1 MAEESGS
8 LFCDED
14 ETCEKNTSE
23 SDEDGEEYVSAPLGN
38 LRIALFLSIR
48 WLQLFP
54 LSFSHP
60 RLSPCFVVILY
71 ISTSRLLEKP
81 FYCTAMCAFF
91 NLNFI
96 YSCFSFADKLGPCGR
111 WLRHRLL
118 SSILIGTPPLVAL
131 QVKFSFFSTR
141 LNRRRFK
148 LVRYFTCLLF
158 VFSILLTF
166 KLTLA
171 KSRLLDRCVLSIL
184 QRSLCFDL
192 IIR

>member
-1 MAEESGS
+1 MDRHIARTIVRNSAGDARVIWSIFSGYHPQELRESGASVKMAEESGS

-48 WLQLFP
+48 WLQPFP

-91 NLNFI
+91 ILKFI
-96 YSCFSFADKLGPCGR
+96 YYCFSFADKLGPCGR

-131 QVKFSFFSTR
+131 QVKFSF
-141 LNRRRFK
+141 
-148 LVRYFTCLLF
+148 LF
-158 VFSILLTF
+158 NTP
-166 KLTLA
+166 
-171 KSRLLDRCVLSIL
+171 
-184 QRSLCFDL
+184 
-192 IIR
+192 

>member
-23 SDEDGEEYVSAPLGN
+23 SDEDGEEYISAPLGN
-38 LRIALFLSIR
+38 RRIALFLSIR
-48 WLQLFP
+48 WLQPFP

-81 FYCTAMCAFF
+81 FYCSAMYAFF
-91 NLNFI
+91 ILKFI
-96 YSCFSFADKLGPCGR
+96 YYCFSFADKLGPCGR

-131 QVKFSFFSTR
+131 QVKFFFSFQHALTDGV
-141 LNRRRFK
+141 LS
-148 LVRYFTCLLF
+148 L
-158 VFSILLTF
+158 SGILL
-166 KLTLA
+166 
-171 KSRLLDRCVLSIL
+171 VYYLSFL
-184 QRSLCFDL
+184 FFSPLS
-192 IIR
+192 